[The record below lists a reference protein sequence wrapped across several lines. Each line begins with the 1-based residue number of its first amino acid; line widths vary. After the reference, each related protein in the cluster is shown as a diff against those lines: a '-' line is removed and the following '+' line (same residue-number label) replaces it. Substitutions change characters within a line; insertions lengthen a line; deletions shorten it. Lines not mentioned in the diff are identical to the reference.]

1 MELCKKDNLF
11 KDAME
16 YAAESKNAEVAE
28 DLLAYF
34 LENKVMK
41 LENKLDYKIL
51 PKYTLF
57 VLFKTSVL
65 MSLCPF
71 VFLGVRLLRCVPVPV
86 LRPPPPRRDSG
97 AGVEKQHHG
106 LRHALPHPSHARIHH
121 QGKRKERTSVLK
133 NTET

>member
-51 PKYTLF
+51 PRDI
-57 VLFKTSVL
+57 
-65 MSLCPF
+65 PF
-71 VFLGVRLLRCVPVPV
+71 LYFLECLY
-86 LRPPPPRRDSG
+86 
-97 AGVEKQHHG
+97 
-106 LRHALPHPSHARIHH
+106 
-121 QGKRKERTSVLK
+121 
-133 NTET
+133 

>member
-41 LENKLDYKIL
+41 LENKLEYKIL
-51 PKYTLF
+51 PKYILF
-57 VLFKTSVL
+57 FCT
-65 MSLCPF
+65 F
-71 VFLGVRLLRCVPVPV
+71 
-86 LRPPPPRRDSG
+86 
-97 AGVEKQHHG
+97 
-106 LRHALPHPSHARIHH
+106 
-121 QGKRKERTSVLK
+121 
-133 NTET
+133 